1 MPIELEETIKTFEDI
16 AKKYYRM
23 AEKTTDTLD
32 MINLPGLEGKALD
45 EFIVAESNKQ
55 VAEWL
60 KELKAWRTFGLRV
73 GEIIALYLP
82 QEELKKLEQKIS
94 EAHKEDAK

>member
-1 MPIELEETIKTFEDI
+1 MTLEECITECEQIMFG
-16 AKKYYRM
+16 AQM
-23 AEKTTDTLD
+23 
-32 MINLPGLEGKALD
+32 M
-45 EFIVAESNKQ
+45 KQ
-55 VAEWL
+55 TEVYEYNRQLAEWL

-94 EAHKEDAK
+94 EVNKEDAK